1 MWLPIGSTACTTPCP
16 WSITSRPH
24 SGHTVVRDF
33 LLDDA
38 LEVDLPFAP
47 TAGFSLWDPIR
58 VLFDRS
64 GRIERIAA
72 IPDEWQPGPPDWSGE
87 AGFAWHDVSHG

>member
-1 MWLPIGSTACTTPCP
+1 MSDEAEVANVAADWVDRMYDALPVVHPFETAF
-16 WSITSRPH
+16 
-24 SGHTVVRDF
+24 GHPVVRGF

-72 IPDEWQPGPPDWSGE
+72 IPDEWQPGPP
-87 AGFAWHDVSHG
+87 H